1 MANALI
7 IPNAQQSL
15 TLADQGIPVIVAEAG
30 DRASYRFI
38 EYFTATI
45 RNPNTRQAYYRAVS
59 QFFTWCEQ
67 QGRTLEQ
74 IEPVLI
80 AAYIEGLMT
89 IHTDATVKQHLAAI
103 RGLFDFLVTGH
114 IVTMNPA
121 ASVRGPKIVMRK
133 GKTPVLTAEQTG
145 QLLASIDTDSLA
157 GFRDR
162 ALIAIM
168 AYSLARVSAVIAMN
182 VQDYFPQGKRYFFR
196 LHEKGGKYHEVPA
209 HHRAEEYVDA
219 YIEAAS
225 IADENKKPLFRSLTP
240 QGTLSENRLRRTKVW
255 EMIKRRARQ
264 AELPETTTCHTFR
277 ATGITIYLENGGSID
292 KAQYMAGHADPKPP
306 DSMTGR
312 VIRSVW
318 MKLNVSDT
326 RTNFCIQFVC

>member
-1 MANALI
+1 MARMTNALI
-7 IPNAQQSL
+7 IPNAYQSL
-15 TLADQGIPVIVAEAG
+15 TLTEKGVPVVVADAG

-59 QFFTWCEQ
+59 QFFNWCEQ
-67 QGRTLEQ
+67 QGRSLEQ
-74 IEPVLI
+74 IEPILI

-114 IVTMNPA
+114 IVAMNPA

-133 GKTPVLTAEQTG
+133 GKTPVLSAEETG
-145 QLLASIDTDSLA
+145 QLLASINTDSLA
-157 GFRDR
+157 GMRDR

-168 AYSLARVSAVIAMN
+168 AYSLARVSAVIRMD

-209 HHRAEEYVDA
+209 HHQAEEYVDA
-219 YIEAAS
+219 YLEAAD
-225 IADENKKPLFRSLTP
+225 IANEKKKPLFRLPMSIRNT
-240 QGTLSENRLRRTKVW
+240 RRRQL
-255 EMIKRRARQ
+255 EM
-264 AELPETTTCHTFR
+264 P
-277 ATGITIYLENGGSID
+277 
-292 KAQYMAGHADPKPP
+292 M
-306 DSMTGR
+306 
-312 VIRSVW
+312 
-318 MKLNVSDT
+318 
-326 RTNFCIQFVC
+326 VCC

>member
-1 MANALI
+1 MARMANALI
-7 IPNAQQSL
+7 IPNPQQSL
-15 TLADQGIPVIVAEAG
+15 TLADNGVPVVVTDAG

-45 RNPNTRQAYYRAVS
+45 RNPNTRKAYYRAVS
-59 QFFTWCEQ
+59 QFFNWCEQ

-89 IHTDATVKQHLAAI
+89 VHTDATVKQHLAAI

-133 GKTPVLTAEQTG
+133 GKTPVLTAEEIG
-145 QLLASIDTDSLA
+145 QLLSSIDTDSLA
-157 GFRDR
+157 GLRDR

-168 AYSLARVSAVIAMN
+168 AYSLARVSAVIRMD

-209 HHRAEEYVDA
+209 HHQAEEYVDA
-219 YIEAAS
+219 YLEAAD
-225 IADENKKPLFRSLTP
+225 IADEKKKPLFRSLTP
-240 QGTLSENRLRRTKVW
+240 KRTLSENRLRRTKVW
-255 EMIKRRARQ
+255 EMIKRRANQ
-264 AELPETTTCHTFR
+264 AGLPETTTRRTFR
-277 ATGITIYLENGGSID
+277 ATGITTFLEDGGSIE
-292 KAQYMAGHADPKPP
+292 KAQRMAGHADPKT
-306 DSMTGR
+306 TGLYDR
-312 VIRSVW
+312 TSDRISLDEIELIRYPV
-318 MKLNVSDT
+318 KE
-326 RTNFCIQFVC
+326 R